1 MADQIKKIIFTT
13 KASYDQKVA
22 DGTLE
27 QDVIYAIDASQVVT
41 PTEVK
46 TAVNDGF
53 DKFGLTLG
61 IDKEKAEFY
70 NIPLGLA
77 DMVRD
82 VVIEKIDAAYTDET
96 YSMVANGTRE
106 VKVGNI
112 YTNTV
117 VTVKQ
122 DGVDLGMV
130 RYDLNPSIAENN
142 SQGTF
147 RVATIHLPE
156 TLNLSK
162 DFEVKVSN
170 VFGTKS
176 NTITFTVSF
185 DPIAKEKLEDLY
197 NGIEFD
203 GIPLVIQSYN
213 PGYGVAG
220 GIDHNI
226 RYYQNTDSAK
236 EYFKNNVQSEINY
249 NTTCL
254 AIPDKSLL
262 TSDVL
267 EILERYVYTSSKY
280 ILITNLELTEY
291 YDISKNTWNP
301 MPSGI
306 DEKLTKLRDYTNY
319 YFNSIAINKAKVDEI
334 ARTVD
339 LSSINTSSKSTFY
352 SKTIDSDQEA
362 ELRRSDVIDYG
373 SVSDVEEFVDTLI
386 SLNTTTPLTTKVLIL
401 ESEITQSIIN
411 KLAAL
416 GSLLVVKARGLD
428 HSYFVIPENFKP
440 LLVGSWDQ
448 KIYIQPAKNR
458 AAYLDAPQ
466 SIKNV
471 IINL

>member
-13 KASYDQKVA
+13 KEAYDQKVA
-22 DGTLE
+22 AGTLE
-27 QDVIYAIDASQVVT
+27 QDVIYAIDASQIVT

-70 NIPLGLA
+70 NIPLALA

-82 VVIEKIDAAYTDET
+82 VVIEKIDAAYQNET
-96 YSMVANGTRE
+96 LSMVANGTRE
-106 VKVGNI
+106 VKVGNF
-112 YTNTV
+112 YLNTV

-130 RYDLNPSIAENN
+130 RYDLDPSVVEDNN
-142 SQGTF
+142 QGTY

-156 TLNLSK
+156 ALNLSK
-162 DFEVKVSN
+162 DFEVKISN

-176 NTITFTVSF
+176 NTITFVVSF
-185 DPIAKEKLEDLY
+185 DPIAKEKLEELY
-197 NGIEFD
+197 NGIDFD
-203 GIPLVIQSYN
+203 GIPLVVGSYN
-213 PGYGVAG
+213 PGYGTAG
-220 GIDHNI
+220 SISNNI

-236 EYFKNNVQSEINY
+236 EYFRNNVQSEINY

-267 EILERYVYTSSKY
+267 ELLKNYAQTGRY
-280 ILITNLELTEY
+280 ILFTNLELTEY

-334 ARTVD
+334 GRTVD
-339 LSSINTSSKSTFY
+339 LSTINTSSKCILY
-352 SKTIDSDQEA
+352 SKTIDSNQETT
-362 ELRRSDVIDYG
+362 LRASDVIYYG
-373 SVSDVEEFVDTLI
+373 SSSDVEEFVDTLI
-386 SLNTTTPLTTKVLIL
+386 SLNTTTPLTAKVLVL
-401 ESEITQSIIN
+401 QSEITQSIIN
-411 KLAAL
+411 KLAVL
-416 GSLLVVKARGLD
+416 GSLLVIKARGLD
-428 HSYFVIPENFKP
+428 HNYFVIPENFKP
-440 LLVGSWDQ
+440 LLISDWDQ
-448 KIYIQPAKNR
+448 KMYIQPAKNR
-458 AAYLDAPQ
+458 AAFIDAPE
-466 SIKNV
+466 SIRNV

>member
-13 KASYDQKVA
+13 KEAYDQKVA
-22 DGTLE
+22 AGTLE
-27 QDVIYAIDASQVVT
+27 QDVIYAIDASQIVT

-70 NIPLGLA
+70 NIPLALA

-82 VVIEKIDAAYTDET
+82 VVIEKIDAAYQNET
-96 YSMVANGTRE
+96 LSMVANGTRE
-106 VKVGNI
+106 VKVGNF
-112 YTNTV
+112 YLNTV

-122 DGVDLGMV
+122 DGIDLGMV
-130 RYDLNPSIAENN
+130 RYDLDPSVVEDNN
-142 SQGTF
+142 QGTY

-156 TLNLSK
+156 ALNLSK
-162 DFEVKVSN
+162 KFEVKISN

-176 NTITFTVSF
+176 NTITFAVSF
-185 DPIAKEKLEDLY
+185 DPIAKEKLEELY
-197 NGIEFD
+197 NGIDFD
-203 GIPLVIQSYN
+203 GIPLVVGSYN
-213 PGYGVAG
+213 PGYGTAG
-220 GIDHNI
+220 SISNNI

-236 EYFKNNVQSEINY
+236 EYFRNNVQSKINY

-267 EILERYVYTSSKY
+267 ELLKNYAQIGRY
-280 ILITNLELTEY
+280 ILFTNLELTEY

-306 DEKLTKLRDYTNY
+306 DEKLTKLRDYTHY

-339 LSSINTSSKSTFY
+339 LSTINTSSKCILY
-352 SKTIDSDQEA
+352 SKTVNSDQEA
-362 ELRRSDVIDYG
+362 TLRASDVIYYG
-373 SVSDVEEFVDTLI
+373 SSSDVEEFIDTLI
-386 SLNTTTPLTTKVLIL
+386 SLNTTTPLTAKVLVL
-401 ESEITQSIIN
+401 QSEITQSIIN

-416 GSLLVVKARGLD
+416 GSLLVIKARGLD
-428 HSYFVIPENFKP
+428 HNYFVIPENFKP
-440 LLVGSWDQ
+440 LLVSDWDQ

-458 AAYLDAPQ
+458 AAFIDAPE
-466 SIKNV
+466 SIRNV

>member
-13 KASYDQKVA
+13 KEAYDQKVA
-22 DGTLE
+22 AGTLE
-27 QDVIYAIDASQVVT
+27 QDVIYAIDASQIVT

-70 NIPLGLA
+70 NIPLALA

-82 VVIEKIDAAYTDET
+82 VVIKKIDATYSNET
-96 YSMVANGTRE
+96 LSMVANGTRE
-106 VKVGNI
+106 VKVGNF
-112 YTNTV
+112 YLNTV

-130 RYDLNPSIAENN
+130 RYDLNPSVVEDNN
-142 SQGTF
+142 QGTY

-156 TLNLSK
+156 VLNLSK

-176 NTITFTVSF
+176 NTITFSVSF
-185 DPIAKEKLEDLY
+185 DPIAKEKLEELY
-197 NGIEFD
+197 NGIDFD
-203 GIPLVIQSYN
+203 GIPLVVYSYN
-213 PGYGVAG
+213 PGYGTAG
-220 GIDHNI
+220 SISNNI

-236 EYFKNNVQSEINY
+236 EYFRHNVQGEINY

-267 EILERYVYTSSKY
+267 EILENYAHSGRY
-280 ILITNLELTEY
+280 ILFTNLELTEY

-319 YFNSIAINKAKVDEI
+319 YFNSIAINKAKGDEI

-339 LSSINTSSKSTFY
+339 LSTINTSSKITLY

-362 ELRRSDVIDYG
+362 TLRASDVIDYG
-373 SVSDVEEFVDTLI
+373 SSSDVEEFIDTLI
-386 SLNTTTPLTTKVLIL
+386 SLNTTTPLTAKALVL
-401 ESEITQSIIN
+401 ESQITQSIIN

-416 GSLLVVKARGLD
+416 GSLLVIKARGLD
-428 HSYFVIPENFKP
+428 HNYFVIPENFKP
-440 LLVGSWDQ
+440 LLVSDWDQ

-458 AAYLDAPQ
+458 AAFIDAPE
-466 SIKNV
+466 SIRNV

>member
-13 KASYDQKVA
+13 KEAYDQKA
-22 DGTLE
+22 AAGTLDPE
-27 QDVIYAIDASQVVT
+27 VVYAIDASQIVT

-70 NIPLGLA
+70 NIPLALA

-82 VVIEKIDAAYTDET
+82 VVIEKIDAAYQNET
-96 YSMVANGTRE
+96 LSMVANGTRE
-106 VKVGNI
+106 VKVGNF
-112 YTNTV
+112 YLNTV

-122 DGVDLGMV
+122 DGADLGMV
-130 RYDLNPSIAENN
+130 RYDLDPSVIEDNN
-142 SQGTF
+142 QGTY

-156 TLNLSK
+156 ALNLSK
-162 DFEVKVSN
+162 DFEVKISN

-176 NTITFTVSF
+176 NTITFVVSF
-185 DPIAKEKLEDLY
+185 DPIAKEKLEELY
-197 NGIEFD
+197 NGIDFD
-203 GIPLVIQSYN
+203 GIPLVVGSYN
-213 PGYGVAG
+213 PGYGTAG
-220 GIDHNI
+220 SISNNI

-236 EYFKNNVQSEINY
+236 EYFRNNVQSEINY

-267 EILERYVYTSSKY
+267 EILKNYAQIGRY
-280 ILITNLELTEY
+280 ILFTNLELTEY

-319 YFNSIAINKAKVDEI
+319 YFNSIAINKAKADEI
-334 ARTVD
+334 SRTVD
-339 LSSINTSSKSTFY
+339 LSTINTSSKITLY

-362 ELRRSDVIDYG
+362 TLRASDVIDYA
-373 SVSDVEEFVDTLI
+373 SSSDIEEFVDTLI
-386 SLNTTTPLTTKVLIL
+386 SLNTTTPLTAKALVLG
-401 ESEITQSIIN
+401 SEITQSIIN

-416 GSLLVVKARGLD
+416 GSLLVIKARGLD
-428 HSYFVIPENFKP
+428 HNYFVIPENFKP
-440 LLVGSWDQ
+440 LLVSDWDQ

-458 AAYLDAPQ
+458 AAFIDAPE
-466 SIKNV
+466 SIRNV

>member
-13 KASYDQKVA
+13 KEAYDQKVA
-22 DGTLE
+22 AGTLE
-27 QDVIYAIDASQVVT
+27 QDVIYAIDASQIVT

-46 TAVNDGF
+46 TAINDGF
-53 DKFGLTLG
+53 NKFGLTLG

-70 NIPLGLA
+70 NIPLALT

-82 VVIEKIDAAYTDET
+82 VVIEKIDAAYQNET
-96 YSMVANGTRE
+96 LSMVANGTRE
-106 VKVGNI
+106 VKVGNF
-112 YTNTV
+112 YLNTV

-130 RYDLNPSIAENN
+130 RYDLDPSVVEDNN
-142 SQGTF
+142 QGTY

-156 TLNLSK
+156 ALNLSK
-162 DFEVKVSN
+162 DFEVKISN

-185 DPIAKEKLEDLY
+185 DPIAKEKLEELY
-197 NGIEFD
+197 NGIDFD
-203 GIPLVIQSYN
+203 GIPLVVGSYN
-213 PGYGVAG
+213 PGYGTAG
-220 GIDHNI
+220 SISNNI
-226 RYYQNTDSAK
+226 RYYQNTDRAK
-236 EYFKNNVQSEINY
+236 EYFRNNVQNEINY
-249 NTTCL
+249 NTTCM

-267 EILERYVYTSSKY
+267 ELLKNYAQIGRY
-280 ILITNLELTEY
+280 ILFINLELTEY

-301 MPSGI
+301 MPSSI
-306 DEKLTKLRDYTNY
+306 DEKLTKLRDYTHY
-319 YFNSIAINKAKVDEI
+319 YFNSIAINKAKADDI

-339 LSSINTSSKSTFY
+339 LSTINTSSKCTLY

-362 ELRRSDVIDYG
+362 TLRASDVIYY
-373 SVSDVEEFVDTLI
+373 SSSIDVEEFIDTLI
-386 SLNTTTPLTTKVLIL
+386 SLNTTTPLTAKVLVL
-401 ESEITQSIIN
+401 QSEITQSIIN

-416 GSLLVVKARGLD
+416 GSLLVIKARGLD
-428 HSYFVIPENFKP
+428 HNYFVIPENFKP
-440 LLVGSWDQ
+440 LLVSDWDQ

-458 AAYLDAPQ
+458 AAFIDAPE
-466 SIKNV
+466 SIRNV

>member
-13 KASYDQKVA
+13 KEAYDQKVA
-22 DGTLE
+22 AGTLDPE
-27 QDVIYAIDASQVVT
+27 VVYAIDASQAVT

-70 NIPLGLA
+70 NIPLALA

-82 VVIEKIDAAYTDET
+82 VVIEKIDAAYQNET
-96 YSMVANGTRE
+96 LSMVANGTRE
-106 VKVGNI
+106 VKVGNFFL
-112 YTNTV
+112 NTV

-130 RYDLNPSIAENN
+130 RYDLDPSVVEDNN
-142 SQGTF
+142 QGTY

-156 TLNLSK
+156 ALNLSK
-162 DFEVKVSN
+162 DFEVKISN

-176 NTITFTVSF
+176 NTITFVVSF
-185 DPIAKEKLEDLY
+185 DPIAKEKLEELY
-197 NGIEFD
+197 NGIDFD
-203 GIPLVIQSYN
+203 GIPLVVGSYN
-213 PGYGVAG
+213 PGYGTAG
-220 GIDHNI
+220 SISNNI

-236 EYFKNNVQSEINY
+236 EYFRNNVQSEINY

-267 EILERYVYTSSKY
+267 ELLKNYAQIGRY
-280 ILITNLELTEY
+280 ILFTNLELTEY

-319 YFNSIAINKAKVDEI
+319 YFNSIAINKAKTDEI

-339 LSSINTSSKSTFY
+339 LSTINTSSKITLY

-362 ELRRSDVIDYG
+362 TLRASDVIDY
-373 SVSDVEEFVDTLI
+373 SSSIDVEEFVDTLI
-386 SLNTTTPLTTKVLIL
+386 SLNTTTPLTAKALVLG
-401 ESEITQSIIN
+401 SEITQSIIN

-416 GSLLVVKARGLD
+416 GSLLVIKARGLD
-428 HSYFVIPENFKP
+428 HNYFVIPENFKP
-440 LLVGSWDQ
+440 LLVSDWDQ

-458 AAYLDAPQ
+458 AAFIDAPE

-471 IINL
+471 IQYL

>member
-13 KASYDQKVA
+13 KEAYDQKA
-22 DGTLE
+22 AAGTLDPE
-27 QDVIYAIDASQVVT
+27 VVYAIDASQIVT

-46 TAVNDGF
+46 TAVNNGF

-61 IDKEKAEFY
+61 IDKEKAELY
-70 NIPLGLA
+70 NIPLALA

-82 VVIEKIDAAYTDET
+82 VVIEKIDAAYQNET
-96 YSMVANGTRE
+96 LSMVANGTRE
-106 VKVGNI
+106 VKVGNF
-112 YTNTV
+112 YLNTV

-122 DGVDLGMV
+122 DGTDLGMV
-130 RYDLNPSIAENN
+130 RYDLDPSVVEDNN
-142 SQGTF
+142 QGTY

-156 TLNLSK
+156 ALNLSK
-162 DFEVKVSN
+162 DFEVKISN

-176 NTITFTVSF
+176 NTITFVVSF
-185 DPIAKEKLEDLY
+185 DPIAKEKLEELY
-197 NGIEFD
+197 NGIDFD
-203 GIPLVIQSYN
+203 GIPLVVGSYN
-213 PGYGVAG
+213 PGYGTAG
-220 GIDHNI
+220 SISNNI

-236 EYFKNNVQSEINY
+236 EYFRNNVQSEINY

-267 EILERYVYTSSKY
+267 ELLKNYAQIGRY
-280 ILITNLELTEY
+280 ILFTNLELTEY

-319 YFNSIAINKAKVDEI
+319 YFNSIAINKAKTDEI

-339 LSSINTSSKSTFY
+339 LSTINTSSKCTLY

-362 ELRRSDVIDYG
+362 TLRASDVIDYT
-373 SVSDVEEFVDTLI
+373 SSSDVKEFVDTLI
-386 SLNTTTPLTTKVLIL
+386 SLNTTTPLTAKALVLG
-401 ESEITQSIIN
+401 SEITQPIIN

-416 GSLLVVKARGLD
+416 GSLLVIKARGLD
-428 HSYFVIPENFKP
+428 HNYFVLPENFKP
-440 LLVGSWDQ
+440 LLVSDWDQ

-458 AAYLDAPQ
+458 AAFIDAPE
-466 SIKNV
+466 SIRNV

>member
-13 KASYDQKVA
+13 KEAYDQKVA
-22 DGTLE
+22 AGTLDPE
-27 QDVIYAIDASQVVT
+27 VVYAIDASQIVT

-46 TAVNDGF
+46 TAVDNGF
-53 DKFGLTLG
+53 EKFGLTLG

-70 NIPLGLA
+70 NIPLALA

-82 VVIEKIDAAYTDET
+82 VVIEKIDAAYQNET
-96 YSMVANGTRE
+96 LSMVANGTRE
-106 VKVGNI
+106 VKVGDF
-112 YTNTV
+112 YLNTV

-130 RYDLNPSIAENN
+130 RYDLDPSVVEDNN
-142 SQGTF
+142 QGTY

-156 TLNLSK
+156 ALNLSK
-162 DFEVKVSN
+162 AFEVKISN

-176 NTITFTVSF
+176 NTITFEVSF
-185 DPIAKEKLEDLY
+185 DPIAKEKLEELY
-197 NGIEFD
+197 NGIDFD
-203 GIPLVIQSYN
+203 GIPLVVGSYN
-213 PGYGVAG
+213 PGYGTAG
-220 GIDHNI
+220 SISNNI

-236 EYFKNNVQSEINY
+236 EYFRNNVRSEINY

-267 EILERYVYTSSKY
+267 ELLKNYAQIGRY
-280 ILITNLELTEY
+280 ILFTNLELTEY

-319 YFNSIAINKAKVDEI
+319 YFNSIAINKAKTDEI

-339 LSSINTSSKSTFY
+339 LSTINTSSKCILY
-352 SKTIDSDQEA
+352 SKTIDSSQEA
-362 ELRRSDVIDYG
+362 TLRASDVIYYG
-373 SVSDVEEFVDTLI
+373 RSSDVEEFIDTLI
-386 SLNTTTPLTTKVLIL
+386 SLNTTTPLTAKVLVL
-401 ESEITQSIIN
+401 QSEITQSIIN

-416 GSLLVVKARGLD
+416 GSLLVIKARGLD
-428 HSYFVIPENFKP
+428 HNYFVIPENFKP
-440 LLVGSWDQ
+440 LLVNDWDQ

-458 AAYLDAPQ
+458 AAFIDAPE
-466 SIKNV
+466 SIRNV

>member
-1 MADQIKKIIFTT
+1 MADQIKKIIFTS
-13 KASYDQKVA
+13 KEAYDQKVA
-22 DGTLE
+22 AGTL
-27 QDVIYAIDASQVVT
+27 DPSAVYAIDASQIVT

-46 TAVNDGF
+46 TAVDNGF
-53 DKFGLTLG
+53 EKFGLTFG

-70 NIPLGLA
+70 NIPLSLA

-82 VVIEKIDAAYTDET
+82 VVIEKIDAAYQNET
-96 YSMVANGTRE
+96 LNMVANGTRE
-106 VKVGNI
+106 VKVGNF
-112 YTNTV
+112 YLNTV

-130 RYDLNPSIAENN
+130 RYDLDPSVVEDNN
-142 SQGTF
+142 QGTY

-156 TLNLSK
+156 ALNLSK
-162 DFEVKVSN
+162 DFEVKISN

-176 NTITFTVSF
+176 NTITFVVSF
-185 DPIAKEKLEDLY
+185 DPIAKEKLEELY
-197 NGIEFD
+197 NGIDFD
-203 GIPLVIQSYN
+203 GIPLVVGSYN
-213 PGYGVAG
+213 PGYGTAG
-220 GIDHNI
+220 SISNNI

-236 EYFKNNVQSEINY
+236 EYFRNNVQREINY

-267 EILERYVYTSSKY
+267 ELLKNYAQIGRY
-280 ILITNLELTEY
+280 ILFTNLELTEY
-291 YDISKNTWNP
+291 YDISKNTWNS

-319 YFNSIAINKAKVDEI
+319 YFNSIAINKAKADEI

-339 LSSINTSSKSTFY
+339 LSTINTSSKCILY
-352 SKTIDSDQEA
+352 SKTIDNNQEA
-362 ELRRSDVIDYG
+362 TLRASDVIYYG
-373 SVSDVEEFVDTLI
+373 SSSDVEEFVDTLI
-386 SLNTTTPLTTKVLIL
+386 SLNTTTPLTAKVLIL
-401 ESEITQSIIN
+401 QSEITQSIIN

-416 GSLLVVKARGLD
+416 GSLLVIKARGLD
-428 HSYFVIPENFKP
+428 HNYFVIPENFKP
-440 LLVGSWDQ
+440 LLVSDWDQ

-458 AAYLDAPQ
+458 AAFIDAPE
-466 SIKNV
+466 SIGNI

>member
-13 KASYDQKVA
+13 KEAYDQKVA
-22 DGTLE
+22 AGTLE
-27 QDVIYAIDASQVVT
+27 QDVIYAIDASQIVT

-70 NIPLGLA
+70 NIPLALA

-82 VVIEKIDAAYTDET
+82 VVIEKIDAAYSNET
-96 YSMVANGTRE
+96 LSMAANGTRE
-106 VKVGNI
+106 VKVGNF
-112 YTNTV
+112 YLNTV

-122 DGVDLGMV
+122 DGTDLGMV
-130 RYDLNPSIAENN
+130 RYDLNPSVIEDNN
-142 SQGTF
+142 QGTY

-156 TLNLSK
+156 ALNLSK

-176 NTITFTVSF
+176 NTITFSVSF
-185 DPIAKEKLEDLY
+185 DPIAKEKLEELY
-197 NGIEFD
+197 NGIDFD
-203 GIPLVIQSYN
+203 GIPIVVGSYN
-213 PGYGVAG
+213 PGYGTAG
-220 GIDHNI
+220 SISNNI

-236 EYFKNNVQSEINY
+236 EYFRNNVQSEINY

-267 EILERYVYTSSKY
+267 EILENYAHSGRY
-280 ILITNLELTEY
+280 ILFTNLELTEY

-319 YFNSIAINKAKVDEI
+319 YFNSIAINKAKADEI

-339 LSSINTSSKSTFY
+339 LSTINTSSKCILY
-352 SKTIDSDQEA
+352 SKTIDSNQEA
-362 ELRRSDVIDYG
+362 TLRASDVIDYG

-386 SLNTTTPLTTKVLIL
+386 SLNTTTPLTAKALVLD
-401 ESEITQSIIN
+401 SQITQSIIN

-416 GSLLVVKARGLD
+416 GSLLLIKARGLD
-428 HSYFVIPENFKP
+428 HNYFVIPENFKP
-440 LLVGSWDQ
+440 LLVSDWDQ

-458 AAYLDAPQ
+458 AAFIDAPE
-466 SIKNV
+466 SIKTV
-471 IINL
+471 IQNL

>member
-13 KASYDQKVA
+13 KKAYDQKA
-22 DGTLE
+22 AAGTLE
-27 QDVIYAIDASQVVT
+27 QDVIYAIDASQIVT

-70 NIPLGLA
+70 NIPLALA

-82 VVIEKIDAAYTDET
+82 VVIEKIDAAYQNET
-96 YSMVANGTRE
+96 LSMVANGTRE
-106 VKVGNI
+106 VKVGNF
-112 YTNTV
+112 YLNTV

-122 DGVDLGMV
+122 DGTDLGMV
-130 RYDLNPSIAENN
+130 RYDLDPSVVEDNN
-142 SQGTF
+142 QGTY

-156 TLNLSK
+156 ALNLSK
-162 DFEVKVSN
+162 DFEVKISN

-176 NTITFTVSF
+176 NTITFVVSF
-185 DPIAKEKLEDLY
+185 DPIAKEKLEELY
-197 NGIEFD
+197 NGIDFD
-203 GIPLVIQSYN
+203 GIPLVVSSYN
-213 PGYGVAG
+213 PGYGTAG
-220 GIDHNI
+220 SISNNI
-226 RYYQNTDSAK
+226 RYYQNVDSAK
-236 EYFKNNVQSEINY
+236 EYFRNNVQSEINY

-267 EILERYVYTSSKY
+267 ELLKNYAQIGRY
-280 ILITNLELTEY
+280 ILFTNLELTEY

-339 LSSINTSSKSTFY
+339 LSTINTSSKCTLY

-362 ELRRSDVIDYG
+362 TLRASDVIDYG
-373 SVSDVEEFVDTLI
+373 SVSDVEEFIDTLI
-386 SLNTTTPLTTKVLIL
+386 SLNATTPLTAKALVL

-416 GSLLVVKARGLD
+416 GSLLVIKARGLD
-428 HSYFVIPENFKP
+428 HNYFVIPENFKP
-440 LLVGSWDQ
+440 LLVSDWDQ

-458 AAYLDAPQ
+458 AAFIDAPE
-466 SIKNV
+466 SIRNV

>member
-13 KASYDQKVA
+13 KEAYDQKA
-22 DGTLE
+22 AAGTLDPE
-27 QDVIYAIDASQVVT
+27 VVYAIDASQIVT

-70 NIPLGLA
+70 NIPLALA

-82 VVIEKIDAAYTDET
+82 VVIEKIDASYQNET
-96 YSMVANGTRE
+96 LSMVANGTRE
-106 VKVGNI
+106 VKVGNF
-112 YTNTV
+112 YLNTV

-130 RYDLNPSIAENN
+130 RYDLDPSVVEDNN
-142 SQGTF
+142 QGTY

-156 TLNLSK
+156 ALNLSK
-162 DFEVKVSN
+162 DFEVKISN

-176 NTITFTVSF
+176 NTITFVVSF
-185 DPIAKEKLEDLY
+185 DPIAKEKLEELY
-197 NGIEFD
+197 NGIDFD
-203 GIPLVIQSYN
+203 GIPLVVGTYN
-213 PGYGVAG
+213 PGYGTAG
-220 GIDHNI
+220 SISNNI

-236 EYFKNNVQSEINY
+236 EYFRNNVQSEINY

-267 EILERYVYTSSKY
+267 ELLKNYAQTGRY
-280 ILITNLELTEY
+280 ILFTNLELTEY

-339 LSSINTSSKSTFY
+339 LSTINTSSKCTLY

-362 ELRRSDVIDYG
+362 TLRASDVIDY
-373 SVSDVEEFVDTLI
+373 SSSIDVEEFIDTLI
-386 SLNTTTPLTTKVLIL
+386 SLNTTTPLTAKALVLG
-401 ESEITQSIIN
+401 SEITQSIIN

-416 GSLLVVKARGLD
+416 GSLLVIKARGLD
-428 HSYFVIPENFKP
+428 HNYFVIPENFKP
-440 LLVGSWDQ
+440 LLVSDWDQ

-458 AAYLDAPQ
+458 AAFIDAPE
-466 SIKNV
+466 SIRNV

>member
-13 KASYDQKVA
+13 KEAYDQKVA
-22 DGTLE
+22 AGTLE
-27 QDVIYAIDASQVVT
+27 QDVIYAIDASQIVT

-70 NIPLGLA
+70 NIPLALA

-82 VVIEKIDAAYTDET
+82 VVIEKIDAAYQNET
-96 YSMVANGTRE
+96 LSMVANGTRE
-106 VKVGNI
+106 VKVGNF
-112 YTNTV
+112 YLNTV

-122 DGVDLGMV
+122 DGTDLGMV
-130 RYDLNPSIAENN
+130 RYDLDPSIVEDNN
-142 SQGTF
+142 QGTY

-156 TLNLSK
+156 ALNLSK
-162 DFEVKVSN
+162 DFEVKISN

-176 NTITFTVSF
+176 NTITFVVSF
-185 DPIAKEKLEDLY
+185 DPIAKEKLEELY
-197 NGIEFD
+197 NGIDFD
-203 GIPLVIQSYN
+203 GIPLVVGTYN
-213 PGYGVAG
+213 PGYGTAG
-220 GIDHNI
+220 SISNNI

-236 EYFKNNVQSEINY
+236 EYFRNNVQSEINY

-267 EILERYVYTSSKY
+267 ELLKNYAQIGRY
-280 ILITNLELTEY
+280 ILFTNLELTEY

-339 LSSINTSSKSTFY
+339 LSTINTSSKITLY
-352 SKTIDSDQEA
+352 SKTIDSDQETT
-362 ELRRSDVIDYG
+362 LRASDIIDYG
-373 SVSDVEEFVDTLI
+373 SSSDAEEFVDTLI
-386 SLNTTTPLTTKVLIL
+386 SLNATTPLTAKALVLQ
-401 ESEITQSIIN
+401 SEITQSIIN

-416 GSLLVVKARGLD
+416 GSLLVIKARGLD
-428 HSYFVIPENFKP
+428 HNYFVIPENFKP
-440 LLVGSWDQ
+440 LLVSDWDQ

-458 AAYLDAPQ
+458 AAFIDAPE
-466 SIKNV
+466 SIRNV

>member
-13 KASYDQKVA
+13 KEAYDQKVA
-22 DGTLE
+22 AGTLE
-27 QDVIYAIDASQVVT
+27 QDVIYAIDASQIVT

-70 NIPLGLA
+70 NIPLALA

-82 VVIEKIDAAYTDET
+82 VVIEKIDAAYQNET
-96 YSMVANGTRE
+96 LSMVANGTRE
-106 VKVGNI
+106 VKVGNF
-112 YTNTV
+112 YLNTV

-130 RYDLNPSIAENN
+130 RYDLDPSVIEDNN
-142 SQGTF
+142 QGTY

-156 TLNLSK
+156 ALNLSK
-162 DFEVKVSN
+162 DFEVKISN

-176 NTITFTVSF
+176 NTITFVVSF
-185 DPIAKEKLEDLY
+185 DPIAKEKLEELY
-197 NGIEFD
+197 NGIDFD
-203 GIPLVIQSYN
+203 GIPLVVGSYN
-213 PGYGVAG
+213 PGYGTAG
-220 GIDHNI
+220 SISNNI

-236 EYFKNNVQSEINY
+236 EYFRNNVQSEINY

-267 EILERYVYTSSKY
+267 ELLKNYAQIGRY
-280 ILITNLELTEY
+280 ILFTNLELTEY

-334 ARTVD
+334 GRTVD
-339 LSSINTSSKSTFY
+339 LSTINTSSKCILY

-362 ELRRSDVIDYG
+362 TLRTSDVIDY
-373 SVSDVEEFVDTLI
+373 SSSSDVEEFVDTLI
-386 SLNTTTPLTTKVLIL
+386 SLNTTTPLTAKVLVL
-401 ESEITQSIIN
+401 QSEITQSIIN

-416 GSLLVVKARGLD
+416 GSLLVIKARGLD
-428 HSYFVIPENFKP
+428 HNYFVIPENFKP
-440 LLVGSWDQ
+440 LLVSDWDQ

-458 AAYLDAPQ
+458 AAFIDAPE
-466 SIKNV
+466 SIRNV

>member
-1 MADQIKKIIFTT
+1 MADQIKKIIFTS
-13 KASYDQKVA
+13 KEAYDQKVA
-22 DGTLE
+22 AGTLDPE
-27 QDVIYAIDASQVVT
+27 VVYAIDASQIVT

-46 TAVNDGF
+46 TAVDNGF
-53 DKFGLTLG
+53 EKFGLTLG

-70 NIPLGLA
+70 NIPLSLA

-82 VVIEKIDAAYTDET
+82 VVIEKIDAAYQNET
-96 YSMVANGTRE
+96 LNMVANGTRE
-106 VKVGNI
+106 VKVGNF
-112 YTNTV
+112 YLNTV

-130 RYDLNPSIAENN
+130 RYDLDPSVVEDNN
-142 SQGTF
+142 QGTY

-156 TLNLSK
+156 ALNLSK
-162 DFEVKVSN
+162 DFEVKISN
-170 VFGTKS
+170 VFGTKF
-176 NTITFTVSF
+176 NTITFRVSF
-185 DPIAKEKLEDLY
+185 DPIAKEKLEELY
-197 NGIEFD
+197 NGIDFD
-203 GIPLVIQSYN
+203 GIPLVVGSYN
-213 PGYGVAG
+213 PGYGTAG
-220 GIDHNI
+220 SISNNI

-236 EYFKNNVQSEINY
+236 EYFRNNVQSEINY

-267 EILERYVYTSSKY
+267 ELLKNYAQIGRY
-280 ILITNLELTEY
+280 ILFTNLELTEY

-319 YFNSIAINKAKVDEI
+319 YFNSIAINKAKTDEI

-339 LSSINTSSKSTFY
+339 LSTINTSSKCILY
-352 SKTIDSDQEA
+352 SKTIDSSQEA
-362 ELRRSDVIDYG
+362 TLRASDVIYYG
-373 SVSDVEEFVDTLI
+373 SSSDVEEFIDTLI
-386 SLNTTTPLTTKVLIL
+386 SLNTTTPLTAKVLVL
-401 ESEITQSIIN
+401 QSEITQSIIN

-416 GSLLVVKARGLD
+416 GSLLVIKARGLD
-428 HSYFVIPENFKP
+428 HNYFVIPENFKP
-440 LLVGSWDQ
+440 LLVSDWDQ

-458 AAYLDAPQ
+458 AAFIDAPE
-466 SIKNV
+466 SIRNV

>member
-13 KASYDQKVA
+13 KEAYDQKGA
-22 DGTLE
+22 AGTLDPE
-27 QDVIYAIDASQVVT
+27 VVYAIDASQIVT

-70 NIPLGLA
+70 NIPLALA

-82 VVIEKIDAAYTDET
+82 VVIEKIDAAYRNET
-96 YSMVANGTRE
+96 LSMVANGTRE
-106 VKVGNI
+106 VKVGNF
-112 YTNTV
+112 YLNTV

-122 DGVDLGMV
+122 DGIDLGMV
-130 RYDLNPSIAENN
+130 RYDLDPSVVEDNN
-142 SQGTF
+142 QGTY

-156 TLNLSK
+156 ALNLSK
-162 DFEVKVSN
+162 AFEVKISN

-176 NTITFTVSF
+176 NTITFVVSF
-185 DPIAKEKLEDLY
+185 DPIVKEKLEELY
-197 NGIEFD
+197 NGIDFD
-203 GIPLVIQSYN
+203 GIPLVVGSYN
-213 PGYGVAG
+213 PGYGTAG
-220 GIDHNI
+220 SISNNI
-226 RYYQNTDSAK
+226 IYCQNTDSAK
-236 EYFKNNVQSEINY
+236 EYFRNNVQSEINY

-267 EILERYVYTSSKY
+267 EILKNYAQIGRY
-280 ILITNLELTEY
+280 ILFTNLELTEY
-291 YDISKNTWNP
+291 YDISKNTWNS

-319 YFNSIAINKAKVDEI
+319 YFNSIAINKSKVDEI

-339 LSSINTSSKSTFY
+339 LSTINTSSRCILY
-352 SKTIDSDQEA
+352 SKTVNSDQEA
-362 ELRRSDVIDYG
+362 TLRASDVIYYG
-373 SVSDVEEFVDTLI
+373 SSDVEDFVDTLI
-386 SLNTTTPLTTKVLIL
+386 SLNTTTPLTAKVLVL
-401 ESEITQSIIN
+401 QSEITQSIIN

-416 GSLLVVKARGLD
+416 GSLLVIKARFLD
-428 HSYFVIPENFKP
+428 HNYFVIPENFKP
-440 LLVGSWDQ
+440 LLVSDFDK

-458 AAYLDAPQ
+458 AAFIDAPE
-466 SIKNV
+466 SIRNV
-471 IINL
+471 IQYL

>member
-13 KASYDQKVA
+13 KEAYDQKA
-22 DGTLE
+22 AAGTLDPE
-27 QDVIYAIDASQVVT
+27 VVYAIDASQIVT

-70 NIPLGLA
+70 NIPLALA

-82 VVIEKIDAAYTDET
+82 VVIEKIDAAYSNET
-96 YSMVANGTRE
+96 LSMVANGTRE
-106 VKVGNI
+106 VKVGNF
-112 YTNTV
+112 YLNTV

-130 RYDLNPSIAENN
+130 RYDLDPSVVEDNN
-142 SQGTF
+142 QGTY

-156 TLNLSK
+156 ALNLSK
-162 DFEVKVSN
+162 DFEVKISN

-176 NTITFTVSF
+176 NTITFVVSF
-185 DPIAKEKLEDLY
+185 DPIVKEKLEELY
-197 NGIEFD
+197 NGIDFD
-203 GIPLVIQSYN
+203 GIPLVVGSYN
-213 PGYGVAG
+213 PGYGTAG
-220 GIDHNI
+220 SISNNI

-236 EYFKNNVQSEINY
+236 EYFRNNVQSEINY

-267 EILERYVYTSSKY
+267 ELLKNYAQIGRY
-280 ILITNLELTEY
+280 ILFTNLELTEY

-319 YFNSIAINKAKVDEI
+319 YFNSIAINKAKTDEI

-339 LSSINTSSKSTFY
+339 LSTINTSSKCILY
-352 SKTIDSDQEA
+352 SKTIDNNQEA
-362 ELRRSDVIDYG
+362 TLRASDVIYYG
-373 SVSDVEEFVDTLI
+373 SSSDVEEFIDTLI
-386 SLNTTTPLTTKVLIL
+386 SLNATTPLTAKVLVL
-401 ESEITQSIIN
+401 QSEITQSIIN

-416 GSLLVVKARGLD
+416 GSLLVIKARGLD
-428 HSYFVIPENFKP
+428 HNYFVIPENFKP
-440 LLVGSWDQ
+440 LLVSDWDQ
-448 KIYIQPAKNR
+448 KIYIRPAKNR
-458 AAYLDAPQ
+458 AAFVDAPE
-466 SIKNV
+466 SIRNV

>member
-13 KASYDQKVA
+13 KEAYEQKVA
-22 DGTLE
+22 TGTLE
-27 QDVIYAIDASQVVT
+27 QDVIYAIDASQIVT

-70 NIPLGLA
+70 NIPLALA

-82 VVIEKIDAAYTDET
+82 VVIEKIDAAYQNET
-96 YSMVANGTRE
+96 FSMVANGTKE
-106 VKVGNI
+106 VKVGNF
-112 YTNTV
+112 YLNTV

-130 RYDLNPSIAENN
+130 RYDLDPSVIEDNN
-142 SQGTF
+142 QGTY

-156 TLNLSK
+156 ALNLSK
-162 DFEVKVSN
+162 YFEVKISN

-176 NTITFTVSF
+176 NTITFVVSF
-185 DPIAKEKLEDLY
+185 DPIAKEKLEELY
-197 NGIEFD
+197 NGIDFD
-203 GIPLVIQSYN
+203 GIPLVVGSYN
-213 PGYGVAG
+213 PGYGTAG
-220 GIDHNI
+220 SISNNI

-236 EYFKNNVQSEINY
+236 EYFRNNVQSEINY

-267 EILERYVYTSSKY
+267 ELLKNYAQIGRY
-280 ILITNLELTEY
+280 ILFTNLELTEY

-306 DEKLTKLRDYTNY
+306 DEKLTKLRDYTHY

-339 LSSINTSSKSTFY
+339 LSTINTSSKITLY

-362 ELRRSDVIDYG
+362 TLRASDVIDYD
-373 SVSDVEEFVDTLI
+373 SSSDVEEFIDTLI
-386 SLNTTTPLTTKVLIL
+386 SLNATTPLTAKVLVL
-401 ESEITQSIIN
+401 ESQITQSIIN

-416 GSLLVVKARGLD
+416 GSLLVIKARGLD
-428 HSYFVIPENFKP
+428 HNYFVIPENFKP
-440 LLVGSWDQ
+440 LLVSYWDQ

-458 AAYLDAPQ
+458 AAFIDAPE
-466 SIKNV
+466 SIRNV

>member
-13 KASYDQKVA
+13 KEAYDQKVA
-22 DGTLE
+22 AGTLE
-27 QDVIYAIDASQVVT
+27 QDVIYAIDASQIVT

-70 NIPLGLA
+70 NIPLALA

-82 VVIEKIDAAYTDET
+82 VVIEKIDAAYQNET
-96 YSMVANGTRE
+96 LSMVANGTRE
-106 VKVGNI
+106 VKVGNF
-112 YTNTV
+112 YLNTV

-130 RYDLNPSIAENN
+130 RYDLDPSVVEDNN
-142 SQGTF
+142 QGTY

-156 TLNLSK
+156 ALNLSK
-162 DFEVKVSN
+162 DFEVKISN

-176 NTITFTVSF
+176 NTITFVVSF
-185 DPIAKEKLEDLY
+185 DPIAKEKLEELY
-197 NGIEFD
+197 NGIDFD
-203 GIPLVIQSYN
+203 GIPLVVGSYN
-213 PGYGVAG
+213 PGYGTAG
-220 GIDHNI
+220 SISNNI

-236 EYFKNNVQSEINY
+236 EYFRNNVQSEINY

-267 EILERYVYTSSKY
+267 ELLKNYAQNGRY
-280 ILITNLELTEY
+280 ILFTNLELTEY
-291 YDISKNTWNP
+291 YDISKNTWNSI
-301 MPSGI
+301 PSGI

-334 ARTVD
+334 GRTVD
-339 LSSINTSSKSTFY
+339 LSTINTSSKITLY

-362 ELRRSDVIDYG
+362 TLRASDVIDYA
-373 SVSDVEEFVDTLI
+373 SSSDVEEFVDTLI
-386 SLNTTTPLTTKVLIL
+386 SLNTTTPLTAKALVLG
-401 ESEITQSIIN
+401 SEITQSIIN

-416 GSLLVVKARGLD
+416 GSLLVIKARGLD
-428 HSYFVIPENFKP
+428 HNYFVIPENFKP
-440 LLVGSWDQ
+440 LLVSDWDQ

-458 AAYLDAPQ
+458 AAFIDAPE
-466 SIKNV
+466 SIRNV

>member
-13 KASYDQKVA
+13 KEAYDQKA
-22 DGTLE
+22 AAGTLDPE
-27 QDVIYAIDASQVVT
+27 VVYAIDASQAVT

-70 NIPLGLA
+70 NIPLSLA

-82 VVIEKIDAAYTDET
+82 VVIEKIDAAYSNET
-96 YSMVANGTRE
+96 LTMVASGTKE
-106 VKVGNI
+106 VKVGQF
-112 YTNTV
+112 YLNTV

-122 DGVDLGMV
+122 DGKDLGMV
-130 RYDLNPSIAENN
+130 RYDLNPSVVEDNN
-142 SQGTF
+142 QGTY

-156 TLNLSK
+156 TLNLTK

-170 VFGTKS
+170 VFGTKY
-176 NTITFTVSF
+176 NTITFVVSF
-185 DPIAKEKLEDLY
+185 DPIAKEKLEELY
-197 NGIEFD
+197 NGIDFD
-203 GIPLVIQSYN
+203 GIPLVISSYN
-213 PGYGVAG
+213 PGYGIAG

-226 RYYQNTDSAK
+226 RYFQNTDSAK

-254 AIPDKSLL
+254 AIPDKSLI

-267 EILERYVYTSSKY
+267 EILENYTYSGRY
-280 ILITNLELTEY
+280 ILFTNLELTEY
-291 YDISKNTWNP
+291 FDISKNTWNP

-339 LSSINTSSKSTFY
+339 LSTINTSSKCTLY

-362 ELRRSDVIDYG
+362 TLRAADVIDYG
-373 SVSDVEEFVDTLI
+373 SSSDVEEFVDTLI
-386 SLNTTTPLTTKVLIL
+386 SLNSTTPLTAKALVL

-411 KLAAL
+411 KLVAL
-416 GSLLVVKARGLD
+416 GSLLVIKARGLD
-428 HSYFVIPENFKP
+428 HNYFVLPENFKP
-440 LLVGSWDQ
+440 LLVGDWDQ
-448 KIYIQPAKNR
+448 KMYIQPAKNR
-458 AAYLDAPQ
+458 AAYIDTPE
-466 SIKNV
+466 SIRNV
-471 IINL
+471 IISL

>member
-13 KASYDQKVA
+13 KEAYDQKVA
-22 DGTLE
+22 AGTLE
-27 QDVIYAIDASQVVT
+27 QDVIYAIDASQIVT

-70 NIPLGLA
+70 NIPLALA

-82 VVIEKIDAAYTDET
+82 VVIEKIDAAYQNET
-96 YSMVANGTRE
+96 LSMVANGTRE
-106 VKVGNI
+106 VKVGNF
-112 YTNTV
+112 YLNTV

-130 RYDLNPSIAENN
+130 RYDLDPSVVEDNN
-142 SQGTF
+142 QGTY

-156 TLNLSK
+156 ALNLSK
-162 DFEVKVSN
+162 DFEVKISN

-176 NTITFTVSF
+176 NTITFVVSF
-185 DPIAKEKLEDLY
+185 DPIAKEKLEELY
-197 NGIEFD
+197 NGIDFD
-203 GIPLVIQSYN
+203 GIPLVVGSYN
-213 PGYGVAG
+213 PGYGTAG
-220 GIDHNI
+220 SISNNI
-226 RYYQNTDSAK
+226 RYYQNVDSAK
-236 EYFKNNVQSEINY
+236 EYFRNNVQSEINY

-267 EILERYVYTSSKY
+267 ELLKNYAQIGRYN
-280 ILITNLELTEY
+280 LFTNLELTEY

-306 DEKLTKLRDYTNY
+306 DEKLTKLRDYTHY

-334 ARTVD
+334 GRTVD
-339 LSSINTSSKSTFY
+339 LSTINTSSKCTLY

-362 ELRRSDVIDYG
+362 TLRASDVIDY
-373 SVSDVEEFVDTLI
+373 SSSIDVEEFIDTLI
-386 SLNTTTPLTTKVLIL
+386 SLNTTTPLTAKALVLG
-401 ESEITQSIIN
+401 SEITQSIIN

-416 GSLLVVKARGLD
+416 GSLLVIKARGLD
-428 HSYFVIPENFKP
+428 HNYFVIPENFKP
-440 LLVGSWDQ
+440 LLVSDWDQ

-458 AAYLDAPQ
+458 AAFIDAPE
-466 SIKNV
+466 SIRNV

>member
-13 KASYDQKVA
+13 KEAYDQKVA
-22 DGTLE
+22 AGTLE
-27 QDVIYAIDASQVVT
+27 QDVIYAIDASQIVT

-70 NIPLGLA
+70 NIPLALA

-82 VVIEKIDAAYTDET
+82 VVIEKIDAAYSNKTL
-96 YSMVANGTRE
+96 SMVANGTRE
-106 VKVGNI
+106 VKVGNFFL
-112 YTNTV
+112 NTV

-122 DGVDLGMV
+122 DGVDLGMT
-130 RYDLNPSIAENN
+130 RYDLNPSVVEDNN
-142 SQGTF
+142 QGTY

-156 TLNLSK
+156 ALNLSK

-185 DPIAKEKLEDLY
+185 DPIAKEKLEELY
-197 NGIEFD
+197 NGIDFD
-203 GIPLVIQSYN
+203 GIPVVVYSYN
-213 PGYGVAG
+213 PGYGTAG
-220 GIDHNI
+220 SISNNI

-236 EYFKNNVQSEINY
+236 EYFRNNVQSEINY

-267 EILERYVYTSSKY
+267 ELFKNYAQIGRY
-280 ILITNLELTEY
+280 ILFTNLELTEY

-339 LSSINTSSKSTFY
+339 LSTINTSSKCTLY

-362 ELRRSDVIDYG
+362 TLRASDVIDYG
-373 SVSDVEEFVDTLI
+373 SSSDVEEFIDTLI
-386 SLNTTTPLTTKVLIL
+386 SLNATTPLTAKAFVL
-401 ESEITQSIIN
+401 ESQITQSIIN

-416 GSLLVVKARGLD
+416 GSLLVIKARGLD
-428 HSYFVIPENFKP
+428 HNYFVLPENFKP
-440 LLVGSWDQ
+440 LLVSDWDQ

-458 AAYLDAPQ
+458 AAFIDAPE
-466 SIKNV
+466 SIRHV

>member
-1 MADQIKKIIFTT
+1 MAEQIKKIIFTT
-13 KASYDQKVA
+13 KEAYDQKVA
-22 DGTLE
+22 AGTLE
-27 QDVIYAIDASQVVT
+27 QDVIYAIDASQIVT

-70 NIPLGLA
+70 SIPLALA

-82 VVIEKIDAAYTDET
+82 VVIEKIDAVYSNET
-96 YSMVANGTRE
+96 LSMVANGTRE
-106 VKVGNI
+106 VKVGNFFL
-112 YTNTV
+112 NTV

-122 DGVDLGMV
+122 DDTDLGMV
-130 RYDLNPSIAENN
+130 RYDLNPSVVEDNN
-142 SQGTF
+142 QGTY

-156 TLNLSK
+156 ALNLSK

-185 DPIAKEKLEDLY
+185 DPIAKEKLEELY
-197 NGIEFD
+197 NGIDFD
-203 GIPLVIQSYN
+203 GIPVVVYSYN
-213 PGYGVAG
+213 PGYGTAG
-220 GIDHNI
+220 SISNNI

-236 EYFKNNVQSEINY
+236 EYFRNNMQSEINY

-267 EILERYVYTSSKY
+267 ELLKNYAQIGRY
-280 ILITNLELTEY
+280 ILFTNLELTEY

-319 YFNSIAINKAKVDEI
+319 YFNSIAINKAKMDEI

-339 LSSINTSSKSTFY
+339 LSTINTSSKCTLY

-362 ELRRSDVIDYG
+362 TLRASDVIDYG
-373 SVSDVEEFVDTLI
+373 SSSDVEEFIDTLI
-386 SLNTTTPLTTKVLIL
+386 SLNATTPLTAKAFVL
-401 ESEITQSIIN
+401 EAQITQSIIN

-416 GSLLVVKARGLD
+416 GSLLVIKARGLD
-428 HSYFVIPENFKP
+428 HNYFVIPENFKP
-440 LLVGSWDQ
+440 LLVSDWDQ

-458 AAYLDAPQ
+458 AAFIDAPE
-466 SIKNV
+466 SIRNV

>member
-13 KASYDQKVA
+13 KEAYDQKVA
-22 DGTLE
+22 AGTLE
-27 QDVIYAIDASQVVT
+27 QDVIYAIDASQIVT

-70 NIPLGLA
+70 NIPLALA

-82 VVIEKIDAAYTDET
+82 VVIEKIDAAYQNET
-96 YSMVANGTRE
+96 LSMVANGTKE
-106 VKVGNI
+106 VKVGNF
-112 YTNTV
+112 YLNTV

-122 DGVDLGMV
+122 DGTDLGMV
-130 RYDLNPSIAENN
+130 RYDLDPSVVEDNN
-142 SQGTF
+142 QGTY

-162 DFEVKVSN
+162 DFEVKISN

-176 NTITFTVSF
+176 NTITFVVSF
-185 DPIAKEKLEDLY
+185 DPIAKEKLEELY
-197 NGIEFD
+197 NGIDFD
-203 GIPLVIQSYN
+203 GIPLVVGSYN
-213 PGYGVAG
+213 PGYGTAG
-220 GIDHNI
+220 SISNNI

-236 EYFKNNVQSEINY
+236 EYFRNNVQSEINY

-267 EILERYVYTSSKY
+267 ELLKNYAQIGRY
-280 ILITNLELTEY
+280 ILFTNLELTEY

-319 YFNSIAINKAKVDEI
+319 YFNSIAINKAKADEI

-339 LSSINTSSKSTFY
+339 LSTINTSSKCTLY

-362 ELRRSDVIDYG
+362 TLRASDVIDY
-373 SVSDVEEFVDTLI
+373 SSSSDVEEFVDTLI
-386 SLNTTTPLTTKVLIL
+386 SLNNTTPLTAKALVLG
-401 ESEITQSIIN
+401 SEITQSIIN

-416 GSLLVVKARGLD
+416 GSLLVIKARGLD
-428 HSYFVIPENFKP
+428 HNYFVLPENFKP
-440 LLVGSWDQ
+440 LLVSDWDQ

-458 AAYLDAPQ
+458 AAFIDAPE
-466 SIKNV
+466 SIRNV

>member
-13 KASYDQKVA
+13 KEAYDQKVA
-22 DGTLE
+22 AGTLDPE
-27 QDVIYAIDASQVVT
+27 VVYAIDASQIVT

-70 NIPLGLA
+70 NIPLALA

-82 VVIEKIDAAYTDET
+82 VVIEKIDAAYQNET
-96 YSMVANGTRE
+96 LSMVANGTRE
-106 VKVGNI
+106 VKVGNF
-112 YTNTV
+112 YLNTV

-130 RYDLNPSIAENN
+130 RYDLDPSVVEDNN
-142 SQGTF
+142 QGTY

-156 TLNLSK
+156 ALNLSK
-162 DFEVKVSN
+162 AFEVKISN

-176 NTITFTVSF
+176 NTITFEVSF
-185 DPIAKEKLEDLY
+185 DPIAKEKLEELY
-197 NGIEFD
+197 NGIDFD
-203 GIPLVIQSYN
+203 GIPLVVGSHN
-213 PGYGVAG
+213 PGYGTAG
-220 GIDHNI
+220 SISHNI
-226 RYYQNTDSAK
+226 RYFQNVDTAK
-236 EYFKNNVQSEINY
+236 EYFRNNVQSEINY

-267 EILERYVYTSSKY
+267 ELLKNYAQIGRY
-280 ILITNLELTEY
+280 ILFTNLELTEY

-339 LSSINTSSKSTFY
+339 LSTINTSSKCILY
-352 SKTIDSDQEA
+352 SKTIDSNQETT
-362 ELRRSDVIDYG
+362 LRASDVIYYG
-373 SVSDVEEFVDTLI
+373 SSSDVEEFIDTLI
-386 SLNTTTPLTTKVLIL
+386 SLNTTTPLTAKVLVL
-401 ESEITQSIIN
+401 QSEITQSIIN

-416 GSLLVVKARGLD
+416 GSLLVIKARGLD
-428 HSYFVIPENFKP
+428 HNYFVIPENFKP
-440 LLVGSWDQ
+440 LLVSDWDQ

-458 AAYLDAPQ
+458 AAFIDAPE
-466 SIKNV
+466 SIRNV

>member
-13 KASYDQKVA
+13 KEAYDQKVA
-22 DGTLE
+22 AGTLE
-27 QDVIYAIDASQVVT
+27 QDVIYAIDASQIVT

-70 NIPLGLA
+70 NIPLALA

-82 VVIEKIDAAYTDET
+82 VVIEKIDAAYQNET
-96 YSMVANGTRE
+96 LSMVANGTRE
-106 VKVGNI
+106 VKVGNF
-112 YTNTV
+112 YLNTV

-130 RYDLNPSIAENN
+130 RYNLDPSVVEDNN
-142 SQGTF
+142 QGIY

-156 TLNLSK
+156 ALNLSK

-176 NTITFTVSF
+176 NTITFVVSF
-185 DPIAKEKLEDLY
+185 DPIAKEKLEELY
-197 NGIEFD
+197 NGIDFD
-203 GIPLVIQSYN
+203 GIPLVVGSYN
-213 PGYGVAG
+213 PGYGTAG
-220 GIDHNI
+220 SISNNI

-236 EYFKNNVQSEINY
+236 EYFRNNVQSEINY

-267 EILERYVYTSSKY
+267 ELLKNYAQIGRY
-280 ILITNLELTEY
+280 ILFTNLELTEY

-334 ARTVD
+334 GRTVD
-339 LSSINTSSKSTFY
+339 LSTINTSSKCILY
-352 SKTIDSDQEA
+352 SKTIDSNQEA
-362 ELRRSDVIDYG
+362 TLRASDVIYYG
-373 SVSDVEEFVDTLI
+373 SSSDVEEFVDTLI
-386 SLNTTTPLTTKVLIL
+386 SLNTTTPLTAKVLVL

-416 GSLLVVKARGLD
+416 GSLLVIKARGLD
-428 HSYFVIPENFKP
+428 HNYFVIPENFKP
-440 LLVGSWDQ
+440 LLVSDFDQ

-458 AAYLDAPQ
+458 AAFIDAPE
-466 SIKNV
+466 SIRNV

>member
-13 KASYDQKVA
+13 KEAYDQKVA
-22 DGTLE
+22 AGTLE
-27 QDVIYAIDASQVVT
+27 QDVIYAIDASQIVT

-70 NIPLGLA
+70 NIPLALA

-82 VVIEKIDAAYTDET
+82 VVIEKIDAAYQNET
-96 YSMVANGTRE
+96 LSMVANGTRE
-106 VKVGNI
+106 VKVGNF
-112 YTNTV
+112 YLNTV

-130 RYDLNPSIAENN
+130 RYDLDPSVVEDNN
-142 SQGTF
+142 QGTY

-156 TLNLSK
+156 ALNLSK

-170 VFGTKS
+170 VFGTKF
-176 NTITFTVSF
+176 NTITFSVSF
-185 DPIAKEKLEDLY
+185 DPIAKEKLEELY
-197 NGIEFD
+197 NGIDFD
-203 GIPLVIQSYN
+203 GTPVVYSYN
-213 PGYGVAG
+213 PGYGTAG
-220 GIDHNI
+220 SLSNNI

-236 EYFKNNVQSEINY
+236 EYFRNNVQSEINY

-267 EILERYVYTSSKY
+267 EILENYAHIGRY
-280 ILITNLELTEY
+280 ILFTNLELTEY

-319 YFNSIAINKAKVDEI
+319 YFNSIAINKAKADEI

-339 LSSINTSSKSTFY
+339 LSTINTSSKITLY

-362 ELRRSDVIDYG
+362 TLRASDVIDYG
-373 SVSDVEEFVDTLI
+373 NSSDVEEFIDTLI
-386 SLNTTTPLTTKVLIL
+386 SLNNTTPLTAKVLVL
-401 ESEITQSIIN
+401 EAQITQSIIN

-416 GSLLVVKARGLD
+416 GSLLVIKARGLD
-428 HSYFVIPENFKP
+428 HNYFVIPENFKP
-440 LLVGSWDQ
+440 LLVSDWDQ

-458 AAYLDAPQ
+458 AAFIDAPE

-471 IINL
+471 IQYL

>member
-1 MADQIKKIIFTT
+1 MADQIKKIIFTS
-13 KASYDQKVA
+13 KEAYDQKA
-22 DGTLE
+22 AAGTLDPE
-27 QDVIYAIDASQVVT
+27 VVYAIDASQIVT

-70 NIPLGLA
+70 NIPLALA

-82 VVIEKIDAAYTDET
+82 VVIEKIDAAYQNET
-96 YSMVANGTRE
+96 LSMVANGTRE
-106 VKVGNI
+106 VKVGNF
-112 YTNTV
+112 YLNTV

-130 RYDLNPSIAENN
+130 RYDLDPSVVEDNN
-142 SQGTF
+142 QGTY

-156 TLNLSK
+156 ALNLSK
-162 DFEVKVSN
+162 DFEVKISN

-176 NTITFTVSF
+176 NTITFVISF
-185 DPIAKEKLEDLY
+185 DPIAKEKLEELY
-197 NGIEFD
+197 NGIDFD
-203 GIPLVIQSYN
+203 GIPLVIGSYN
-213 PGYGVAG
+213 PGYGTAG
-220 GIDHNI
+220 SISNNI

-236 EYFKNNVQSEINY
+236 EYFRNNVQSEINY

-267 EILERYVYTSSKY
+267 ELLKNYAQIGRY
-280 ILITNLELTEY
+280 ILFTNLELTEY

-319 YFNSIAINKAKVDEI
+319 YFNSIAINKSKVDEI

-339 LSSINTSSKSTFY
+339 LSTINTSSKCILY
-352 SKTIDSDQEA
+352 SKTIDSNQETT
-362 ELRRSDVIDYG
+362 LRASDVIYYG
-373 SVSDVEEFVDTLI
+373 SSSDVKEFIDTLI
-386 SLNTTTPLTTKVLIL
+386 SLNTTTPLTAKVLVL
-401 ESEITQSIIN
+401 QSEITQSIIN

-416 GSLLVVKARGLD
+416 GSLLVIKARGLD
-428 HSYFVIPENFKP
+428 HNYFVIPENFKP
-440 LLVGSWDQ
+440 LLVSDWDQ

-458 AAYLDAPQ
+458 AAFIDAPE
-466 SIKNV
+466 SIRNV

>member
-13 KASYDQKVA
+13 KEAYDQKA
-22 DGTLE
+22 AAGTLE
-27 QDVIYAIDASQVVT
+27 QDVIYAIDASQIVT

-70 NIPLGLA
+70 NIPLALA

-82 VVIEKIDAAYTDET
+82 VVIEKIDAAYQNET
-96 YSMVANGTRE
+96 LSMVANGTGE
-106 VKVGNI
+106 VKVGNFFL
-112 YTNTV
+112 NTV

-130 RYDLNPSIAENN
+130 RYDLDPSVVEDNN
-142 SQGTF
+142 QGTY

-156 TLNLSK
+156 ALNLSK
-162 DFEVKVSN
+162 DFEVKISN

-176 NTITFTVSF
+176 NTITFIVSF
-185 DPIAKEKLEDLY
+185 DPIAKEKLEELY
-197 NGIEFD
+197 NGIDFD
-203 GIPLVIQSYN
+203 GIPLVVGSYN
-213 PGYGVAG
+213 PGYGTAG
-220 GIDHNI
+220 SISNNI

-236 EYFKNNVQSEINY
+236 EYFRNNVQSEINY

-267 EILERYVYTSSKY
+267 ELLKNYAQIGRY
-280 ILITNLELTEY
+280 ILFTNLELTEY

-334 ARTVD
+334 GRTVD
-339 LSSINTSSKSTFY
+339 LSTINTTSKCILY
-352 SKTIDSDQEA
+352 NKTVNSDQEA
-362 ELRRSDVIDYG
+362 TLRASDVIYYG
-373 SVSDVEEFVDTLI
+373 SGSDVEEFIDTLI
-386 SLNTTTPLTTKVLIL
+386 SLNTTTPLTAKVLVL
-401 ESEITQSIIN
+401 QSEITQSIIN

-416 GSLLVVKARGLD
+416 GSLLVIKARGLD
-428 HSYFVIPENFKP
+428 HNYFVIPENFKP
-440 LLVGSWDQ
+440 LLVSDWDQ

-458 AAYLDAPQ
+458 AAFIDAPE
-466 SIKNV
+466 SIRNV

>member
-1 MADQIKKIIFTT
+1 MAEQIKKIIFTT
-13 KASYDQKVA
+13 KEAYDQKVA
-22 DGTLE
+22 AGTLE
-27 QDVIYAIDASQVVT
+27 QDVIYAIDASQIVT

-70 NIPLGLA
+70 NIPLALA

-82 VVIEKIDAAYTDET
+82 VVIEKIDAAYQNKTL
-96 YSMVANGTRE
+96 SMVANGTRE
-106 VKVGNI
+106 VKVGNFFL
-112 YTNTV
+112 NTV

-130 RYDLNPSIAENN
+130 RYDLDPSVVEDNN
-142 SQGTF
+142 QGTY

-156 TLNLSK
+156 ALNLSK
-162 DFEVKVSN
+162 DFEVKISN

-176 NTITFTVSF
+176 NTITFVVSF
-185 DPIAKEKLEDLY
+185 DPIAKEKLEELY
-197 NGIEFD
+197 NGIDFD
-203 GIPLVIQSYN
+203 GIPLVVGRYN
-213 PGYGVAG
+213 PGYGTAG
-220 GIDHNI
+220 SISNNI
-226 RYYQNTDSAK
+226 RYYQNVDNAK
-236 EYFKNNVQSEINY
+236 EYFRNNVQSEINY

-267 EILERYVYTSSKY
+267 ELLKNYTQIGRY
-280 ILITNLELTEY
+280 ILFTNLELTEY

-339 LSSINTSSKSTFY
+339 LSTINTSSKITLY

-362 ELRRSDVIDYG
+362 TLRASDVIDYG
-373 SVSDVEEFVDTLI
+373 SSSDAEEFVDTLI
-386 SLNTTTPLTTKVLIL
+386 SLNTTTPLTAKVLVL
-401 ESEITQSIIN
+401 QSEITQSIIN

-416 GSLLVVKARGLD
+416 GSLLVIKARGLD
-428 HSYFVIPENFKP
+428 HNYFVLPENFKP
-440 LLVGSWDQ
+440 LLVSDWDQ

-458 AAYLDAPQ
+458 AAYIDAPE
-466 SIKNV
+466 SIRNV